1 MILDDLA
8 RFISKGREEEVI
20 IEKKK
25 ESRKDESKEEERSE
39 YRKYKLGVF
48 ESAVLGF
55 RAMMYH
61 AEETIEDLVR
71 VFKTSGFPNNI
82 VMEQFRRY
90 KPEVFGKVKKEYFKR

>member
-8 RFISKGREEEVI
+8 KFISKGREEEI
-20 IEKKK
+20 AIEEKRERK
-25 ESRKDESKEEERSE
+25 KDENKEDVRRE
-39 YRKYKLGVF
+39 YQKYRLGLF
-48 ESAVLGF
+48 ESAVFGF